1 MAKKRLMSEN
11 EFATE
16 YSLEYSAERS
26 ASHRGVFACCSRLV
40 PFVRLTFEPA
50 AVESLYQGYFRRQ
63 RAATLTVLVAFVA
76 LFGAYVLATCAALYS
91 REKLP
96 SLVVAALGVSAGAP
110 LLALARRG
118 IVAERA
124 APYVAWLHSEVLL
137 YAYLAS
143 YASGGKGAQPADA
156 LAWRVFFTFALFIS
170 MPLALPALSLLA
182 LLPNALYIVVV
193 ALAASLHEPRADTE
207 PATLVLQLVADALVL
222 LCGALAGLL
231 AYLMADRKQR
241 RAFVE
246 ARQSL
251 EVKLSLD
258 EQRLQ
263 QERLLLSILPHHIA
277 DEMLTD
283 IRKDKSQNDTQQFSS
298 LYMYRHENVSILF
311 ADIVGF
317 TQLAS
322 ACSANELV
330 RLLNELFA
338 RFDQLS
344 DNHKQLRIKIL
355 GDCYYCVCGV
365 PEFIPDHAVCCIKM
379 GLDMVEAISY
389 VRKMTNTDVNMRVG
403 IHTGCVLGGVLG
415 QKNWQ
420 YDVWSTDVTLANKM
434 ESAGIPGR
442 VHISQSTCQCL
453 HGEFALEVGNGGER
467 SDYLRNKSIITY
479 LVVPPAEGGADALV
493 LNRRGRVHPEGPGP
507 DAAAAS
513 SSSVEPDLS
522 GLLDAALAA
531 RETARTAEGRQTS
544 KVTLRFVDSELESR
558 FACEREPQSGVAVG
572 CSVLILLLTFLANIL
587 ISPQLIANYVTFVL
601 GETVLVSLTALLLAA
616 VFPKLF
622 KRKLARLSAWVDS
635 TRWARNSCA
644 VTAVLVLIVVE
655 IANMADFRVQLH
667 RLHTRRRTP
676 GRARYFYESAVGGS
690 AGVVEGGGALR
701 QLSCYAGTGNAS
713 WVTQGYLSC
722 GGQPAYH
729 TTAGVLAL
737 VAAAMLVQADHLL
750 KLALMVAAT
759 GSWTALHLA
768 AWGSLFDAHDSERDR
783 LDLVPTKYSSCVT
796 LLLVLLCF
804 HFFNRHVEQTA
815 RTLFLWKLDL
825 AAQKEEVGTMRRYND
840 ALVANILPD
849 HVAAHFL
856 SPDKRDDELY
866 SQSYDEVG
874 VMFASIANFSDFYT
888 EEGINNGGIEC
899 LRFLNEIISD
909 FDSLLDETRFRCI
922 TKIKTIGS
930 TYMAASGL
938 NENENTVEYSSNEKA
953 RADDP
958 GTRVRWQ
965 HVADLADFCLALK
978 MTLMN
983 INCQSFNNFI
993 LRIGLN
999 KGPVLAGVIGARKP
1013 HYDIWGNTVN
1023 VASRMESTG
1032 QLGNVQVVE
1041 ETYLVLKDYG
1051 FRFVR
1056 RGAVFVKGKG
1066 ELITYFLKGREKPS
1080 NGLPHQVSEEV
1091 FEFTAD

>member
-16 YSLEYSAERS
+16 YSLEYSAERA

-110 LLALARRG
+110 LLALTRRG
-118 IVAERA
+118 LVAERA
-124 APYVAWLHSEVLL
+124 APYAAWLHSEVLL

-143 YASGGKGAQPADA
+143 YASGGNGAQPADA

-182 LLPNALYIVVV
+182 LLPNALYILVV

-207 PATLVLQLVADALVL
+207 PVTLVLQLVADALVL

-434 ESAGIPGR
+434 ESAGIPGLGTSRALR

-453 HGEFALEVGNGGER
+453 HGEFALEAGNGGER

-493 LNRRGRVHPEGPGP
+493 LNRRSRVHPEGPGP
-507 DAAAAS
+507 DAAPAS

-531 RETARTAEGRQTS
+531 RETCQGKRVGRAASNRGLSRSAEGRQTS

-558 FACEREPQSGVAVG
+558 FASEREPQSGVAVG

-635 TRWARNSCA
+635 TQWARNSCA

-655 IANMADFRVQLH
+655 IANM
-667 RLHTRRRTP
+667 
-676 GRARYFYESAVGGS
+676 
-690 AGVVEGGGALR
+690 
-701 QLSCYAGTGNAS
+701 
-713 WVTQGYLSC
+713 
-722 GGQPAYH
+722 
-729 TTAGVLAL
+729 
-737 VAAAMLVQADHLL
+737 
-750 KLALMVAAT
+750 
-759 GSWTALHLA
+759 
-768 AWGSLFDAHDSERDR
+768 
-783 LDLVPTKYSSCVT
+783 
-796 LLLVLLCF
+796 
-804 HFFNRHVEQTA
+804 VEQTA

-856 SPDKRDDELY
+856 SANKRDD
-866 SQSYDEVG
+866 
-874 VMFASIANFSDFYT
+874 
-888 EEGINNGGIEC
+888 
-899 LRFLNEIISD
+899 
-909 FDSLLDETRFRCI
+909 LLDETRFRCI

-938 NENENTVEYSSNEKA
+938 NQNENTVEYSSNEKE
-953 RADDP
+953 P

>member
-479 LVVPPAEGGADALV
+479 LVVPPAEGVRSVNAIRGIFVFVFSPCCPRAPQGADALV

-655 IANMADFRVQLH
+655 IANM
-667 RLHTRRRTP
+667 
-676 GRARYFYESAVGGS
+676 
-690 AGVVEGGGALR
+690 
-701 QLSCYAGTGNAS
+701 LSCYAGTGNAS

-953 RADDP
+953 RADAHDP

-1091 FEFTAD
+1091 FEFMAD

>member
-479 LVVPPAEGGADALV
+479 LVVPPAEGETQITTLSDKSSELIKTRDGPPGPRAATPSAAGQGGADALV

-507 DAAAAS
+507 DAAPAS

-655 IANMADFRVQLH
+655 IANM
-667 RLHTRRRTP
+667 
-676 GRARYFYESAVGGS
+676 
-690 AGVVEGGGALR
+690 
-701 QLSCYAGTGNAS
+701 
-713 WVTQGYLSC
+713 
-722 GGQPAYH
+722 
-729 TTAGVLAL
+729 
-737 VAAAMLVQADHLL
+737 
-750 KLALMVAAT
+750 
-759 GSWTALHLA
+759 
-768 AWGSLFDAHDSERDR
+768 
-783 LDLVPTKYSSCVT
+783 
-796 LLLVLLCF
+796 
-804 HFFNRHVEQTA
+804 VEQTA

-856 SPDKRDDELY
+856 SPDKRDD
-866 SQSYDEVG
+866 
-874 VMFASIANFSDFYT
+874 
-888 EEGINNGGIEC
+888 
-899 LRFLNEIISD
+899 
-909 FDSLLDETRFRCI
+909 LLDETRFRCI

-938 NENENTVEYSSNEKA
+938 NENENTVEYNSNEK
-953 RADDP
+953 DP